1 MARDDQS
8 APGRQDTG
16 KQDPI
21 VIKKYANRRLY
32 NTATSSYVTLDHLC
46 QMVKEDV
53 DFAVYDAKTGE
64 DITRSVLTQIIVEEE
79 SKGTNLLPIN
89 FLRQLIGFYGHN
101 MQAVVPSYLEH
112 MMQAFAANQDRMR
125 QQMQDTMSGM
135 FPFGGDLQRMG
146 EQNAALFESALKMF
160 TPFGGTG
167 EGGQRAGGDD
177 QASGG
182 ATETS
187 EAAQAEAA
195 EQSLHALKQQVD
207 LLQQQL
213 EALSRQREGGGP
225 AEGAS
230 GQSAESKSTPAKSTT
245 AKTTTAKTTGDTT
258 AGRGGKSAGGKGS
271 RKSD

>member
-1 MARDDQS
+1 
-8 APGRQDTG
+8 
-16 KQDPI
+16 
-21 VIKKYANRRLY
+21 
-32 NTATSSYVTLDHLC
+32 
-46 QMVKEDV
+46 MVKDDV

-135 FPFGGDLQRMG
+135 FPFGGDLQKMG
-146 EQNAALFESALKMF
+146 EQNAALFESAMKMF
-160 TPFGGTG
+160 TPFGTAG
-167 EGGQRAGGDD
+167 EPGQRRGGDD
-177 QASGG
+177 ESGG
-182 ATETS
+182 DTTNAEM
-187 EAAQAEAA
+187 AQAEAA

-213 EALSRQREGGGP
+213 DALSRQREGAGDAG
-225 AEGAS
+225 GAS
-230 GQSAESKSTPAKSTT
+230 APERGTSGKTAPAKSAS
-245 AKTTTAKTTGDTT
+245 AKTSGPKTSGS
-258 AGRGGKSAGGKGS
+258 GKSSSKGG
-271 RKSD
+271 